1 MSQQMQS
8 PVSMEGKVAL
18 IFGATSGIGS
28 ATACML
34 AELGATVIVTGRREV
49 EGRAVVSRIETRGG
63 RACFLGADVSVE
75 DEVSAVVHDTV
86 ARYGRLDA
94 AVNNAGIELSSA
106 ITDVTEAEYRRVFDT
121 NLWGV
126 ACAMKHEIRA
136 MLRQGGGS
144 IVNTSSIAGHVGI
157 ANFAL
162 YNASKHGVE
171 GLTKTAALEC
181 AKHGIR
187 VNSVAPAF
195 IATPMVERFVGPKGE
210 RREQLAAMHPM
221 HRLGNPQEVAAA
233 VAFLLSGASGFTTG
247 TSLKVDGGWI
257 AQ

>member
-1 MSQQMQS
+1 
-8 PVSMEGKVAL
+8 MEGKVAL

-34 AELGATVIVTGRREV
+34 AELGATVIVAGRREV
-49 EGRAVVSRIETRGG
+49 EGQTVVSRIGTRGG
-63 RACFLGADVSVE
+63 RARFVRADVSVE
-75 DEVSAVVHDTV
+75 DDVSRVVRDTV

-94 AVNNAGIELSSA
+94 AVNNAGIELSGT
-106 ITDVTEAEYRRVFDT
+106 ITDITEAEYRRVFDI

-126 ACAMKHEIRA
+126 ACSMKHEIRA
-136 MLRQGGGS
+136 MLAHGGGN

-181 AKHGIR
+181 AQHNIR
-187 VNSVAPAF
+187 VNAVAPAF
-195 IATPMVERFVGPKGE
+195 IATPMVERFVGLEGE

-221 HRLGNPQEVAAA
+221 HRLGKPDEVAAA
-233 VAFLLSGASGFTTG
+233 IAFLLSGASGFTTG